1 MGEHGCRD
9 VALSVPSVVGP
20 SGVQQ
25 RIREKWAS
33 EEYLGFFDAIE
44 KVRNTLEKIR

>member
-1 MGEHGCRD
+1 MRD

-20 SGVQQ
+20 AGVQQ

-33 EEYLGFFDAIE
+33 EEYRRFFDAVE
-44 KVRNTLEKIR
+44 QIRGIMAALQN